1 MRSLRRLGLLFVS
14 VAMALVSSVAYAQ
27 QRPMTPDLNCAAA
40 RQLVSRAGAIV
51 LSTGPYTYDR
61 YVRDRSFCQL
71 GEILEPTWVPTRDAA
86 QCAIGYRCRS
96 GALDFND

>member
-1 MRSLRRLGLLFVS
+1 MRSLRRLGLLF
-14 VAMALVSSVAYAQ
+14 AGGMALASRWPTPSSADD
-27 QRPMTPDLNCAAA
+27 PDMNCAAA
-40 RQLVSRAGAIV
+40 RQLVGRAGASS

-71 GEILEPTWVPTRDAA
+71 GEILEPTWVPTRDVA
-86 QCAIGYRCRS
+86 QCPIGYRCRS